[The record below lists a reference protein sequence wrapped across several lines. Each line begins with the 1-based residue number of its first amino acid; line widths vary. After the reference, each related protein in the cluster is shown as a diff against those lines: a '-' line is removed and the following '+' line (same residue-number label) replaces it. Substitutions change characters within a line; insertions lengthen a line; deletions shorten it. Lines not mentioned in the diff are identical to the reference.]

1 MMKYGAFILSLFIW
15 GAMTSPSSAQTFPR
29 VEAKITEYDQEMKK
43 LRGDL
48 DRTTANPRNKDWV
61 KKKLD
66 VMFKQDQYSRRFIA
80 AGYQLDLSEAEKRA
94 FVEKMSAKMTSLLN
108 ANVMDLKA
116 ILQVHEWVKVSQFTA
131 KTDNDA
137 WMIVTNADQDLAFQK
152 KTLATLA
159 KLWESKETS
168 PRNFAY
174 LSDQL
179 AVKEGKPQMYGTQ
192 GACKGEGRWE
202 PYTLA
207 EPETINDRR
216 ARMGM
221 ETLEDYIKRFEV
233 VCKAMLQVESI
244 DEVEA
249 P

>member
-1 MMKYGAFILSLFIW
+1 MMKYGAFILSLVIW
-15 GAMTSPSSAQTFPR
+15 TAMSSRVQAQSFPR
-29 VEAKITEYDQEMKK
+29 VDAKIAEYDQEMKK

-80 AGYQLDLSEAEKRA
+80 TGYQLDLNENEKRA
-94 FVEKMSAKMTSLLN
+94 FVEKMSVKMTALLSANTTDLKSILN
-108 ANVMDLKA
+108 A
-116 ILQVHEWVKVSQFTA
+116 HEWVKISQFTA
-131 KTDNDA
+131 KADNEA
-137 WMIVTNADQDLAFQK
+137 WMIVINAEQDLAFQK

-168 PRNFAY
+168 PRNYAY

-179 AVKEGKPQMYGTQ
+179 AVKEGKAQMYGTQ
-192 GACKGEGRWE
+192 GACKGEGLWE
-202 PYTLA
+202 PYAIA
-207 EPETINDRR
+207 EPDTINERR

-221 ETLEDYIKRFEV
+221 EKLEDYIQRFGS
-233 VCKAMLQVESI
+233 VCKGIPQV
-244 DEVEA
+244 DATADDKA